1 VTNFN
6 WVDESEKQW
15 NERAET
21 WHSNSKEM
29 WETGSRK
36 DIIPFLKKHMT
47 MEKSICDLGCGDG
60 YASYKLASEGYNV
73 TGVDLSEQMLE
84 KAKQRAK
91 DTAKFIKADISCVPV
106 EPGSFD
112 ALIAVNSLEWTENPL
127 NVLHE
132 MKRVVKKDG
141 LMCIAILG
149 PTSMPRVNSY
159 RRLYGEK
166 VICNTIMPW
175 ELGKLADENGFFKV
189 DEMGVYK
196 RGADKLPIENLT
208 IDLKQALSFMWVYMF
223 RNIK

>member
-36 DIIPFLKKHMT
+36 DIIPFLKKHLK
-47 MEKSICDLGCGDG
+47 METSICDLGCGDG
-60 YASYKLASEGYNV
+60 YASYKLASEGYKV

-84 KAKQRAK
+84 KAKQRAV

-149 PTSMPRVNSY
+149 PTAMPRVNSY

-166 VICNTIMPW
+166 VICNTMMPW
-175 ELGKLADENGFFKV
+175 EFGKLADENGLLKL

-196 RGADKLPIENLT
+196 RGADKLPIEKLT
-208 IDLKQALSFMWVYMF
+208 LDLKQALSFMWVYMYQ
-223 RNIK
+223 I